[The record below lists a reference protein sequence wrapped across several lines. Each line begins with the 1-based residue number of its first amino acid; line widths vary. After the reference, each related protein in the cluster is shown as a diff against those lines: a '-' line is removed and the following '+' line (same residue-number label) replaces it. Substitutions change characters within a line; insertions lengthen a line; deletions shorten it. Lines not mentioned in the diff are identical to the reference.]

1 MLILLTLQ
9 EILHLHYHKIMRSTT
24 VIIGIIL
31 VGVNLLLGYLL
42 SGYQEFNIWFNT
54 IVIVETMIFA
64 LLAQLMR
71 GGFRTSL
78 SILYTFALLP
88 ELVIGSLSPA
98 GFVDNWAVI
107 TYIVLLLIKVVF
119 LVLGFR
125 TSRM

>member
-1 MLILLTLQ
+1 M
-9 EILHLHYHKIMRSTT
+9 
-24 VIIGIIL
+24 
-31 VGVNLLLGYLL
+31 GVNLLLGYLL

>member
-1 MLILLTLQ
+1 M
-9 EILHLHYHKIMRSTT
+9 
-24 VIIGIIL
+24 
-31 VGVNLLLGYLL
+31 GVNLILGHLL
-42 SGYQEFNIWFNT
+42 SGYQEFNMWFNN

-98 GFVDNWAVI
+98 SFVDNWAVI
-107 TYIVLLLIKVVF
+107 TYIVLQLIKVVF
-119 LVLGFR
+119 LVIGFR
-125 TSRM
+125 ASRM